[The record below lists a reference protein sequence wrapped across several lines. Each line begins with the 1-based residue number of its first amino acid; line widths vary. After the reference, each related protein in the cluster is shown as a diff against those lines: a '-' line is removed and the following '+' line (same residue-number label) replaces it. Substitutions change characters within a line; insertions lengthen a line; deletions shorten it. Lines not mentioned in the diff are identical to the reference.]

1 MEQKTTSVWKSS
13 LMSGVYP
20 GIALILVSVVFYVTG
35 NTFAKPAQWVG
46 YAVMVAGIVLAQ
58 IGYKKVLGGT
68 MTYGQALGVGVI
80 TMLFASIISSIYTYL
95 LFEVIDPSLQE
106 QMRLFTEE
114 QIIKQGNVPEEQMEV
129 AVNMAAK
136 FQTPIMMLV
145 MGIFGGTFIGLIIS
159 LITSIFTKKNP
170 TEDVVE

>member
-1 MEQKTTSVWKSS
+1 MEKETTSVWKSS
-13 LMSGVYP
+13 LMSGIYL

-35 NTFAKPAQWVG
+35 NSFAKPAQWISYV
-46 YAVMVAGIVLAQ
+46 VMVAGIVLAQ

-80 TMLFASIISSIYTYL
+80 TMLFASVISSIYTYL
-95 LFEVIDPSLQE
+95 LFEVIDPSMQE

-129 AVNMAAK
+129 ALDIATK

-159 LITSIFTKKNP
+159 LITSIFTQKKP
-170 TEDVVE
+170 AEDIVE